1 MEFTL
6 DFGPGDPSTELM
18 LFICVVANTLQA
30 RQRDNRSGKQPG
42 EVSVTRENQ
51 NLAG

>member
-18 LFICVVANTLQA
+18 LFICVVTNMLQA
-30 RQRDNRSGKQPG
+30 RQRENRSGKQAG
-42 EVSVTRENQ
+42 EISVKRENQ
-51 NLAG
+51 NLSG